1 MANKDSV
8 ETQAINFVIEYE
20 KQQGR
25 KAKNVSKDKKEV
37 GYDILSDNRKIEV
50 KGLGGR
56 NPFFKLNNYNFQSFR
71 KEPNFYL
78 YLVFD
83 IKTKPKLLIYDR
95 IEIAEKIRQAKFY
108 FDFEIPLRKKDWE
121 EGVSI

>member
-1 MANKDSV
+1 MNV
-8 ETQAINFVIEYE
+8 EQEAIKIVIEYE
-20 KQQGR
+20 KKKGR
-25 KAKNVSKDKKEV
+25 KARDVSKDKKEV
-37 GYDILSDNRKIEV
+37 GYDVLSDGRKIEV

-83 IKTKPKLLIYDR
+83 VKTKPKLIIYDR
-95 IEIAEKIRQAKFY
+95 LELAEKIRQAKVY

-121 EGVSI
+121 ENNLNE

>member
-1 MANKDSV
+1 MVDKSSV
-8 ETQAINFVIEYE
+8 EIMAVNFVIDYE
-20 KQQGR
+20 KKQGR
-25 KAKNVSKDKKEV
+25 KAKDVSKDKKEI
-37 GYDILSDNRKIEV
+37 GYDVLSEDRKIEV

-56 NPFFKLNNYNFQSFR
+56 NSFFKLNNYNFQSFR

-83 IKTKPKLLIYDR
+83 VKTKPRLLIYDR
-95 IEIAEKIRQAKFY
+95 IELAEKIRQAKVY

-121 EGVSI
+121 KGVFI

>member
-1 MANKDSV
+1 MNV
-8 ETQAINFVIEYE
+8 QEEAIRIVIEYE
-20 KQQGR
+20 QKQGR
-25 KAKNVSKDKKEV
+25 KPKDVTMEKKEV
-37 GYDILSDNRKIEV
+37 GYDILSDGRKIEV

-56 NPFFKLNNYNFQSFR
+56 NPFFKLNNYNFECFR

-83 IKTKPKLLIYDR
+83 VLKSPKLIIYDR
-95 IEIAEKIRQAKFY
+95 IEMAEKIRNAKVY

-121 EGVSI
+121 GGKPIE